1 MTMTEL
7 KIGDLVQTPHFRERG
22 IIKEDYAKVI
32 MVKKFTI
39 QVMYLSGK
47 KFGKTQ
53 VWSINEAIKLNT
65 MEL

>member
-1 MTMTEL
+1 MIEL
-7 KIGDLVQTPHFRERG
+7 KIGDLVQTPRWRERG
-22 IIKEDYAKVI
+22 LVKEDYAKVI
-32 MVKKFTI
+32 MIKKFTM

-53 VWSINEAIKLNT
+53 VWSINEATRLNT

>member
-1 MTMTEL
+1 MNKFL
-7 KIGDLVQTPHFRERG
+7 KIGDLVQTPRWRERG
-22 IIKEDYAKVI
+22 LVKEDYAKVI
-32 MVKKFTI
+32 MIKKFTM

-53 VWSINEAIKLNT
+53 VWSINEATRLNT